1 MNFVRETRNL
11 ELLYRLIHLSVTKK
25 SNVCYLSGSNAT
37 EFFYNVTALG

>member
-11 ELLYRLIHLSVTKK
+11 RLLFRLIHLAVAMK
-25 SNVCYLSGSNAT
+25 SKVCYLSVSNAT